1 MAKMMMIDTEEGL
14 MTWCK
19 STGSE
24 VRLQKRGAKIILD
37 YLSGHG
43 KMLSTNPEGELYLND
58 EHVTE
63 KTTLDDVVD
72 LVCEWNYEA
81 LSDTRERKENPD
93 DFLDYC
99 RSCSLEQTLEEHKF
113 ILDRI
118 FKQTVYGKDVQ
129 TIAHKLALEMM
140 KEMKLVP
147 IYDIPI
153 ADEIGA
159 SNKVSEK
166 SEYQTES
173 NDENEKSYDAD
184 IEVDKEEILTEG
196 NEPEKDS
203 VPVEDNEQD
212 IEQAAAGSSNAATE
226 QEPAKDSKEQTKAE
240 AGDKEKHA
248 GETPS
253 VHAGT
258 VNESVENE
266 TKTSGN
272 PEEISASDKEED
284 NKKEQGRSR

>member
-1 MAKMMMIDTEEGL
+1 MAETMMIDTEEGL

-24 VRLQKRGAKIILD
+24 VRLQSRGAKIILD
-37 YLSGHG
+37 YLSGH
-43 KMLSTNPEGELYLND
+43 PEGELFIID
-58 EHVTE
+58 ENMTE

-81 LSDTRERKENPD
+81 LSDARERKENPN

-129 TIAHKLALEMM
+129 TIAHKLAMEMM
-140 KEMKLVP
+140 KEMRLVP

-159 SNKVSEK
+159 FNKVSEK
-166 SEYQTES
+166 SEYQTEES
-173 NDENEKSYDAD
+173 GRNEVSEKTG
-184 IEVDKEEILTEG
+184 IEADKEDIPEED
-196 NEPEKDS
+196 NEPEKGIA
-203 VPVEDNEQD
+203 PTEDNEQD
-212 IEQAAAGSSNAATE
+212 KDIAAAAAGSSNGTIE
-226 QEPAKDSKEQTKAE
+226 QEPAADSKDQTKTE
-240 AGDKEKHA
+240 TGDKEKTA
-248 GETPS
+248 GKTPL
-253 VHAGT
+253 VHTGS
-258 VNESVENE
+258 VNESVDTESE
-266 TKTSGN
+266 TRV
-272 PEEISASDKEED
+272 PEKAEEVRASDKEED
-284 NKKEQGRSR
+284 NRKEQGRSR